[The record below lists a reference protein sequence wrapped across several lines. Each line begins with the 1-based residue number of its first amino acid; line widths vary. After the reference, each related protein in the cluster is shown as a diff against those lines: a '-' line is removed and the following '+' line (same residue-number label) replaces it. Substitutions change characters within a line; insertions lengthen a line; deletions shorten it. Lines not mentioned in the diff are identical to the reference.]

1 MTAKRIKVYRATIN
15 DPKVGTL
22 VTRAAGGRVIKA
34 SIGTTVV
41 DGAMYFTV
49 PPRGKAGAREQLKA
63 AVSANKHILD
73 ELAKY

>member
-1 MTAKRIKVYRATIN
+1 MTAKRITLYRPATN
-15 DPKVGTL
+15 
-22 VTRAAGGRVIKA
+22 AAKADQVATQAARGRVIKA

-49 PPRGKAGAREQLKA
+49 PPRGKAGARQQLKA